1 MRKIQR
7 IFLCLLIGLVTFSCD
22 FNKTL
27 DNYVN
32 PFIGTDFHGHTYP
45 GATSPFGMVQLSPD
59 TRLTG
64 WDGCSGYHYSDSIIY
79 GFSHTHLSGTGI
91 SDYADILFMPTTG
104 EPILN
109 QKVGDNGNTQIS
121 YASKFSH
128 NNEKATAGYYAVK
141 LDDYNIDVELT
152 ATERVGFHKYKFPE
166 KKGNVIVDLTH
177 RDDVLDSYIKIVSD
191 NEIEGF
197 RRSKS
202 WASDQYIYFVAKFSE
217 SFSNYGI
224 SANGVVNTSIDNFRG
239 NDIKAYFSF
248 EKIKKPLTVSVALS
262 AVSTENAREN
272 MVFENNFDEALKYTQ
287 GLWQKE
293 LSKINVKSL
302 SKDDKV
308 VFYTAL
314 YHSMIAPNLFS
325 DVNGDYRGV
334 DKKIYNTNDNTN
346 YNNFDYYTVF
356 SLWDTYRATHPLL
369 ALIDKDRT
377 NNFIRTFLEQYKQS
391 GQLPVWELAGNET
404 YCMIGYHSVPV
415 IFDAYS
421 KGIKDYD
428 LKLALE
434 AMVKTADKDHLGLKF
449 YKKHGFVP
457 ANDEGESVSKT
468 LEYGYDDWCISQMA
482 LDIGEMDVFETFNK
496 RAQSYKNIFDDNT
509 GFFRA
514 KVNNLWFSPFDP
526 IEVNFNYTEANAW
539 QYNFYVPQDINS
551 HIKMIGGDNDYE
563 EKLDDFFNTP
573 FEVKGRKQAD
583 ITGLIGQY
591 SHGNEPSHHVAYLYN
606 YIGKPYKTQE
616 YVRQIMSDF
625 YFNAPDGLCGNDDC
639 GQMSSWYVFSA
650 LGFYPVCPGDGKFII
665 GSPKVT
671 YAEINTYNGNTFTI
685 KTKNQSNKNVYIKKI
700 ILNGE
705 EYNKSYITY
714 DDIMNG
720 GELEFVMAR
729 TKNKH
734 FGKDED
740 SRPINIIAE
749 ENIVPVPY
757 FENVKNT
764 FTNKLSV
771 KLNSPNKNNSIYYT
785 IDGKEPTTN
794 SNLYRNAIRISAS
807 TTIKA
812 IAVNQEGKTSNIIS
826 TQFVKIP
833 EGRKIQLFSTYPD
846 QYSAGGDDA
855 LINGIRGG
863 NSFKTGHWQGYQGQD
878 LNVIV
883 DLGSVQKINS
893 IDIGFIQ
900 DSESWIFF
908 PYEVEFYTSKDGKT
922 FTKVG
927 SEENPYPVEFDEV
940 KIKDF
945 GCICPQKTRYIK
957 IIGKTI
963 MDCPK
968 GHRGEGH
975 KSWLFADEIII
986 K

>member
-1 MRKIQR
+1 MRKISK
-7 IFLCLLIGLVTFSCD
+7 FYLCLLIGLVTCSCN
-22 FNKTL
+22 FNKSF
-27 DNYVN
+27 DQYVN

-45 GATSPFGMVQLSPD
+45 GATAPYGMVQLSPD

-104 EPILN
+104 DPILTQEVLN
-109 QKVGDNGNTQIS
+109 GDTQNS

-128 NNEKATAGYYAVK
+128 KNEKASAGFYAVK
-141 LDDYNIDVELT
+141 LDDYGIDVELT
-152 ATERVGFHKYKFPE
+152 ATERVGYHKYKFP
-166 KKGNVIVDLTH
+166 GNSGNIIVDLKH
-177 RDDVLDSYIKIVSD
+177 RDDVLDSYIKVISN

-202 WASDQYIYFVAKFSE
+202 WAPDQYVYFVAKFSE
-217 SFSNYGI
+217 NFTNYGI
-224 SANGVVNTSIDNFRG
+224 SANGVINTSINYFKG

-248 EKIKKPLTVSVALS
+248 EKINKPIVVSVAIS
-262 AVSTENAREN
+262 AVSAENAREN
-272 MVFENNFDEALKYTQ
+272 MVFEGNFDEALKYTQ
-287 GLWQKE
+287 NLWQKE
-293 LSKINVKSL
+293 LSKINVKTL

-334 DKKIYNTNDNTN
+334 DKKIYNTKD
-346 YNNFDYYTVF
+346 FDYYTVF

-369 ALIDKDRT
+369 AMIDRERT
-377 NNFIRTFLEQYKQS
+377 SNFIKTFLEQYKQS

-415 IFDAYS
+415 IFDAYA
-421 KGIKDYD
+421 KGIKDFD
-428 LKLALE
+428 LDLALE
-434 AMVKTADKDHLGLKF
+434 AMVNTANKDHLGLKF
-449 YKKHGFVP
+449 YKQYGFIP

-468 LEYGYDDWCISQMA
+468 LEYAYDDWCIAQMA
-482 LDIGEMDVFETFNK
+482 LDMGEIGVYQTFNK
-496 RAQSYKNIFDDNT
+496 RAQSYKNLFDEKT
-509 GFFRA
+509 GFCRA

-526 IEVNFNYTEANAW
+526 MEVNFNYTEANAW
-539 QYNFYVPQDINS
+539 QYNFFVPQDINS
-551 HIKMIGGDNDYE
+551 HIQMMGGNAAYE
-563 EKLDDFFNTP
+563 AKLTEFFTTP
-573 FEVKGRKQAD
+573 FEVKGREQAD

-616 YVRQIMSDF
+616 LVRQIMTDF

-639 GQMSSWYVFSA
+639 GQMSTWYVLSA
-650 LGFYPVCPGDGKFII
+650 LGFYPVCPGDGKFLI

-671 YAEINTYNGNTFTI
+671 YAEINTDNGNVFTI
-685 KTKNQSNKNVYIKKI
+685 KTKNQSNKNIYIKKI
-700 ILNGE
+700 FLNGV
-705 EYNKSYITY
+705 EYDKSYITY
-714 DDIMNG
+714 DDVLNG
-720 GELEFVMAR
+720 GEIEFVMSR

-734 FGKDED
+734 FAKEQSNLPTNSITEGK
-740 SRPINIIAE
+740 
-749 ENIVPVPY
+749 IVTVPY

-764 FTNKLSV
+764 FKNITSV
-771 KLNSPNKNNSIYYT
+771 KLNSPNNNKIYYT
-785 IDGKEPTTN
+785 LDGKEPTTN
-794 SNLYRNAIRISAS
+794 SNLYRNAIRITSN

-812 IAVNQEGKTSNIIS
+812 IAVDDEGETSSIIS
-826 TQFVKIP
+826 TEFVKIP
-833 EGRKIQLFSTYPD
+833 EGREIQLFSTYPD

-940 KIKDF
+940 MIKDF
-945 GCICPQKTRYIK
+945 GCICPQRTRYVK

-963 MDCPK
+963 MNCPK

-975 KSWLFADEIII
+975 KAWLFADEIII